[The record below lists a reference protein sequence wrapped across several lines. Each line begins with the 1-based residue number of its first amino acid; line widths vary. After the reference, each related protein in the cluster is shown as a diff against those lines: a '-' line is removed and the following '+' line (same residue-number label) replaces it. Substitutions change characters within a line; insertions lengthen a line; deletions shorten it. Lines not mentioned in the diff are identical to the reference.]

1 MKFGQAKNT
10 TREILFFKLHTENN
24 ELGRL
29 EFQTLFFL
37 KKKKKAFLR
46 GRSKWSAAWFQC
58 ISIALNL
65 AYNQNKPHKFLD
77 YLSRDILHF
86 DLLE

>member
-29 EFQTLFFL
+29 EFQTLFVLFFF
-37 KKKKKAFLR
+37 KKKLFYEVEASGLQLGFNVIR
-46 GRSKWSAAWFQC
+46 
-58 ISIALNL
+58 
-65 AYNQNKPHKFLD
+65 
-77 YLSRDILHF
+77 
-86 DLLE
+86 